1 MEMTRAT
8 GRQWWRSKWWMPA
21 FSVFLGTLVL
31 IAFWVG
37 GDPWTG
43 LGGFVLMAVFGA
55 VFLFGSRSETLR
67 GLGGP
72 GRDERRAM
80 IDLSATAFAGHVPH
94 RGRDRALAG
103 GRRQGQTRHALQ
115 RAGRGGRAGLSRGRR
130 LGPFPPLGRRA

>member
-21 FSVFLGTLVL
+21 FSLFLGTLML
-31 IAFWVG
+31 IAFWIG

-43 LGGFVLMAVFGA
+43 LGGFVLMAAFGA

-72 GRDERRAM
+72 GRD
-80 IDLSATAFAGHVPH
+80 H
-94 RGRDRALAG
+94 
-103 GRRQGQTRHALQ
+103 
-115 RAGRGGRAGLSRGRR
+115 
-130 LGPFPPLGRRA
+130 